1 MKEDVFNALDVEWV
15 SRANIFAINAAIAAY
30 NKGRPW
36 LDELRQYLYDNK
48 KFAADFIK
56 KEIPEIKLTD
66 ADATY
71 LLWLDCSD
79 LDISSEEFIKF
90 LNEKTGVLL
99 SAGVDFGKNSDEFL
113 RLNIACPRQLLEK
126 GLKAIKKGVAIY
138 KQI

>member
-1 MKEDVFNALDVEWV
+1 MDIRVKGLIFC
-15 SRANIFAINAAIAAY
+15 SRIEEAQ
-30 NKGRPW
+30 
-36 LDELRQYLYDNK
+36 ELSK
-48 KFAADFIK
+48 KFNERGWHTIALSGAD
-56 KEIPEIKLTD
+56 
-66 ADATY
+66 
-71 LLWLDCSD
+71 
-79 LDISSEEFIKF
+79 SEEVRAEAIERLTMEIQSEEDDYLDYIITVDIFSEGIIKF

>member
-1 MKEDVFNALDVEWV
+1 MLNV

-30 NKGRPW
+30 NNGRPW

-56 KEIPEIKLTD
+56 IPEIKLTD

-71 LLWLDCSD
+71 LLWLNCSD

-90 LNEKTGVLL
+90 LN
-99 SAGVDFGKNSDEFL
+99 KNRGFIIC
-113 RLNIACPRQLLEK
+113 RC
-126 GLKAIKKGVAIY
+126 
-138 KQI
+138 

>member
-1 MKEDVFNALDVEWV
+1 MLNGSAEPIF
-15 SRANIFAINAAIAAY
+15 FAINAAIAAY
-30 NKGRPW
+30 NNGRSW

-79 LDISSEEFIKF
+79 LDISSE
-90 LNEKTGVLL
+90 
-99 SAGVDFGKNSDEFL
+99 NSSSF
-113 RLNIACPRQLLEK
+113 
-126 GLKAIKKGVAIY
+126 
-138 KQI
+138 